1 MKRVSYAE
9 DNFVTEDGVADAL
22 MAYARTLAV
31 VGKADVVQV
40 PGIDGTGTLRTY
52 ELLIGPA
59 SQISSHDTDDA
70 PVEMDAATAIARLRG
85 EADQRLPEFRFPP
98 DKDEVGTAQ

>member
-9 DNFVTEDGVADAL
+9 DSFVTDDGVADAL
-22 MAYARTLAV
+22 MAYARTLGV

-40 PGIDGTGTLRTY
+40 PGVDGTGTLRTY

-70 PVEMDAATAIARLRG
+70 PVEMDAAAAIARLQG
-85 EADQRLPEFRFPP
+85 LIDERLPDFRFPP
-98 DKDEVGTAQ
+98 DKDEVGTEQ